1 MLVIRKILT
10 LVLMLRVCLNSAFTF
25 LPRNGVING
34 LPIHSSLRPVTS
46 AHRRGLTSVLPG
58 ASSLA
63 SSPFTATEVEKYS
76 NTNNRDD
83 QILSLLSSCGG
94 VKLTLISIRNLMNDL
109 SLAQN
114 LSPLSMRGLGSSF
127 SCGAMLASGMDESQI
142 FQITVNGGGPM
153 RGIVSISDS
162 EGGVK
167 GYVGNPAVGELPL
180 KDAIGE
186 GSINIVKNHPDWP
199 RPYNGITSIVTGD
212 IAQDVG
218 VYLAQSEQRS
228 CAIHAD
234 VRLNG
239 LLITGAGGYLVEK
252 LPDCEEGLAERIEEN
267 LEILGKEMGGEGE
280 KDSESDWFMNS
291 LVSGTDLLT
300 IASQITSGSPFAVLD
315 SKTPSSRSDCCSSER
330 LIRSLSLLP
339 ESEIDDII
347 KVGENVE
354 AKCEFCGTEYK
365 LTPEEV
371 RDEIKKAK
379 EKRESGGE

>member
-1 MLVIRKILT
+1 
-10 LVLMLRVCLNSAFTF
+10 
-25 LPRNGVING
+25 
-34 LPIHSSLRPVTS
+34 
-46 AHRRGLTSVLPG
+46 
-58 ASSLA
+58 
-63 SSPFTATEVEKYS
+63 
-76 NTNNRDD
+76 
-83 QILSLLSSCGG
+83 
-94 VKLTLISIRNLMNDL
+94 
-109 SLAQN
+109 
-114 LSPLSMRGLGSSF
+114 MRGLGSTF
-127 SCGAMLASGMDESQI
+127 CCGTMLASGMDENQI

-167 GYVGNPAVGELPL
+167 GYVGNPGVGELAL

-212 IAQDVG
+212 VAQDVG

-252 LPDCEEGLAERIEEN
+252 LPDCEDGLAENIEDN
-267 LEILGKEMGGEGE
+267 LEKLGREMGGGGE
-280 KDSESDWFMNS
+280 DSESDWFMNS

-300 IASQITSGSPFAVLD
+300 IASQITSGSPFTVLD
-315 SKTPSSRSDCCSSER
+315 SKSPSSRKDCCSQDR
-330 LIRSLSLLP
+330 LIRSLTLLP
-339 ESEIDDII
+339 QSEVDDIL

-354 AKCEFCGTEYK
+354 AKCEFCGTQYK

-371 RDEIKKAK
+371 VEEIAKAK
-379 EKRESGGE
+379 EANEKVKDGKE